1 LSPGK
6 NTDRQVGYSGV
17 LLTSVAESV
26 TFDPGL
32 NLEREASYIKTVEV
46 PSFRVWRST
55 DSVVLGRFLEPG
67 DEVYLDRTRI
77 LDVPVLRRPSGGGA
91 VFHDLGNLNYS
102 IYLPQGHARG
112 LNIEKGLRTL
122 SFPVTNLLDSL
133 GVPWSWEPPNN
144 VYVLGRKISGSAQAR
159 SGGRLLHHGTL
170 LVSTDLE
177 RMGQLLK
184 PGGRSRIAPVVNLSE
199 LVRNIT
205 VEETEQLLHAT
216 LRRRAREPFPKKP
229 NSARTDKWEMS
240 RC

>member
-1 LSPGK
+1 MKAVDTAFYAGK
-6 NTDRQVGYSGV
+6 CPVD
-17 LLTSVAESV
+17 LLPVVESV
-26 TFDPGL
+26 TLDPFL
-32 NLEREASYIKTVEV
+32 NLEREAAYMNTIAV

-67 DEVYLDRTRI
+67 KEVHLDRARI
-77 LDVPVLRRPSGGGA
+77 LNVPVLRRPSGGGA
-91 VFHDLGNLNYS
+91 VFHDLGNINYS
-102 IYLPQGHARG
+102 IYLPQGCAAG
-112 LNIEKGLRTL
+112 FGIEESLSAL
-122 SFPVTNLLDSL
+122 SFPVTDLLDSL

-144 VYVLGRKISGSAQAR
+144 VYALGRKISGSAQAR

-177 RMGQLLK
+177 KMYQLLK

-205 VEETEQLLHAT
+205 VEETEQLLHAA
-216 LRRRAREPFPKKP
+216 LRRRAHLKP
-229 NSARTDKWEMS
+229 DSSRIDTWEIS